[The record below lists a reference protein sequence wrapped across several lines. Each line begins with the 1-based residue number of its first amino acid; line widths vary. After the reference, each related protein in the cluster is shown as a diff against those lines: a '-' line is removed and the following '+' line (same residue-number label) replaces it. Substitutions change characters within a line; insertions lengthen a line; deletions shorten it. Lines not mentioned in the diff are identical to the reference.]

1 MRASW
6 EALHAGLDR
15 SVRTLQADQAFQQAK
30 QHAPALAGFDEPKKL
45 VAHLTSK
52 AGDLDEKDRI
62 LGTLVTLVQRR
73 EHHEVASALLWLG
86 LWPGL
91 DAVYRRRL
99 RHFRD
104 QPDELVAELAEAF
117 TALVERLD
125 LTAVH
130 RVAATLVRSTERDV
144 MDHRKR
150 RWAEVNNGLEGE
162 PNEPL
167 RDLEG
172 DIFSASWFDKASLQ
186 RWAASD
192 HDLPSLSFD
201 EDVAV
206 LRAWL
211 RAHRRRRRRAAARGA
226 GPRRDPARGGRAP
239 GAHARRGPQALPA
252 RARTAPRAPR
262 DLPVPLRPREPRL
275 PPTQP
280 LNRPEEPTDMDHA
293 QPITSPTDDDDFVR
307 LPGLFRRW
315 ELEQV
320 VEPGT
325 DFHLEEAGN
334 ASDGT
339 PLFAVYRRERTHDST
354 SSTSSS
360 NPNPKKEQ

>member
-15 SVRTLQADQAFQQAK
+15 SVRTLQAAQAFQQAK
-30 QHAPALAGFDEPKKL
+30 QQHPALAGFDEPKQL

-52 AGDLDEKDRI
+52 AGDLDEKDRL

-73 EHHEVASALLWLG
+73 EHHDLAGALLWLG

-99 RHFRD
+99 RHFLD

-117 TALVERLD
+117 SELVERLD

-130 RVAATLVRSTERDV
+130 RVAATLVRSAERDV

-150 RWAEVNNGLEGE
+150 RWAEAHRDLEGE

-172 DIFSASWFDKASLQ
+172 DLFSASWFDKASLQ
-186 RWAASD
+186 RWAASGG
-192 HDLPSLSFD
+192 DLPSLSFD
-201 EDVAV
+201 ENVAA

-211 RAHRRRRRRAAARGA
+211 EPIVGADAELLLTVLVLDETQREAGERLGLSHEAARKRFQRALARLREHVA
-226 GPRRDPARGGRAP
+226 GSLSHSCRASRVCPPRNG
-239 GAHARRGPQALPA
+239 
-252 RARTAPRAPR
+252 
-262 DLPVPLRPREPRL
+262 
-275 PPTQP
+275 
-280 LNRPEEPTDMDHA
+280 
-293 QPITSPTDDDDFVR
+293 
-307 LPGLFRRW
+307 
-315 ELEQV
+315 
-320 VEPGT
+320 
-325 DFHLEEAGN
+325 
-334 ASDGT
+334 
-339 PLFAVYRRERTHDST
+339 
-354 SSTSSS
+354 
-360 NPNPKKEQ
+360 

>member
-30 QHAPALAGFDEPKKL
+30 QLHPALAGFDEPKKL

-62 LGTLVTLVQRR
+62 IGTLVTLVQRR

-150 RWAEVNNGLEGE
+150 RWAEVNHGLEGE

-192 HDLPSLSFD
+192 HDLPSLSFE
-201 EDVAV
+201 EDIAV

-211 RAHRRRRRRAAARGA
+211 EPIVGPDAELLLAVLVLDETQREAGERLGLSHDAARKRFQRALGRLREHLA
-226 GPRRDPARGGRAP
+226 TSLSHSGRESRVCPPR
-239 GAHARRGPQALPA
+239 
-252 RARTAPRAPR
+252 
-262 DLPVPLRPREPRL
+262 
-275 PPTQP
+275 
-280 LNRPEEPTDMDHA
+280 NR
-293 QPITSPTDDDDFVR
+293 
-307 LPGLFRRW
+307 
-315 ELEQV
+315 
-320 VEPGT
+320 
-325 DFHLEEAGN
+325 
-334 ASDGT
+334 
-339 PLFAVYRRERTHDST
+339 
-354 SSTSSS
+354 
-360 NPNPKKEQ
+360 

>member
-30 QHAPALAGFDEPKKL
+30 QLHPALAGFDEPKKL

-150 RWAEVNNGLEGE
+150 RWAEVNHGLEGE
-162 PNEPL
+162 ANEPL

-172 DIFSASWFDKASLQ
+172 GIFSASWFDKASLQ

-211 RAHRRRRRRAAARGA
+211 EPIVGADAELLLAVLVLDETQREAGERLGLTHDAARKRFQRALGRLREHLA
-226 GPRRDPARGGRAP
+226 TSLSHSGRESRVCPPR
-239 GAHARRGPQALPA
+239 
-252 RARTAPRAPR
+252 
-262 DLPVPLRPREPRL
+262 
-275 PPTQP
+275 
-280 LNRPEEPTDMDHA
+280 NR
-293 QPITSPTDDDDFVR
+293 
-307 LPGLFRRW
+307 
-315 ELEQV
+315 
-320 VEPGT
+320 
-325 DFHLEEAGN
+325 
-334 ASDGT
+334 
-339 PLFAVYRRERTHDST
+339 
-354 SSTSSS
+354 
-360 NPNPKKEQ
+360 

>member
-30 QHAPALAGFDEPKKL
+30 HRHLALAGFDEPQKV

-52 AGDLDEKDRI
+52 LGDLDEKDRI

-73 EHHEVASALLWLG
+73 EHHELASALLWLG

-99 RHFRD
+99 RHFLGE
-104 QPDELVAELAEAF
+104 PDELVADLASVFTELVA
-117 TALVERLD
+117 RLD
-125 LTAVH
+125 LEAVH

-144 MDHRKR
+144 MAHRKR
-150 RWAEVNNGLEGE
+150 AWADDAHELNGE

-186 RWAASD
+186 RWAASGNVV
-192 HDLPSLSFD
+192 PGLSFD
-201 EDVAV
+201 DDVAV

-211 RAHRRRRRRAAARGA
+211 GPIVREDAELLIAVLVMDETQREAGARLGLSHDAARKRFQRALGRLREHLA
-226 GPRRDPARGGRAP
+226 TSLSHSGREVRVCPPR
-239 GAHARRGPQALPA
+239 
-252 RARTAPRAPR
+252 
-262 DLPVPLRPREPRL
+262 
-275 PPTQP
+275 
-280 LNRPEEPTDMDHA
+280 NR
-293 QPITSPTDDDDFVR
+293 
-307 LPGLFRRW
+307 
-315 ELEQV
+315 
-320 VEPGT
+320 
-325 DFHLEEAGN
+325 
-334 ASDGT
+334 
-339 PLFAVYRRERTHDST
+339 
-354 SSTSSS
+354 
-360 NPNPKKEQ
+360 

>member
-6 EALHAGLDR
+6 EALHTGLDR

-30 QHAPALAGFDEPKKL
+30 QHHPALAGFDEPRKL

-52 AGDLDEKDRI
+52 LGDLDEKDRI

-73 EHHEVASALLWLG
+73 EHHDVASALLWLG

-99 RHFRD
+99 RHFVD

-117 TALVERLD
+117 TELVERLD
-125 LTAVH
+125 LAVVH

-144 MDHRKR
+144 MDRRKR
-150 RWAEVNNGLEGE
+150 RWADVNHRHEGE

-201 EDVAV
+201 DDVAV

-211 RAHRRRRRRAAARGA
+211 QPIVGADAELLLAVLVLDETQREAGERLGLTHEAARKRFQRALGRLREHLA
-226 GPRRDPARGGRAP
+226 TSLSHSGRESRVCPPR
-239 GAHARRGPQALPA
+239 
-252 RARTAPRAPR
+252 
-262 DLPVPLRPREPRL
+262 
-275 PPTQP
+275 
-280 LNRPEEPTDMDHA
+280 NR
-293 QPITSPTDDDDFVR
+293 
-307 LPGLFRRW
+307 
-315 ELEQV
+315 
-320 VEPGT
+320 
-325 DFHLEEAGN
+325 
-334 ASDGT
+334 
-339 PLFAVYRRERTHDST
+339 
-354 SSTSSS
+354 
-360 NPNPKKEQ
+360 

>member
-15 SVRTLQADQAFQQAK
+15 SVRTLQAAQAFQQAK
-30 QHAPALAGFDEPKKL
+30 QQHPALAGFDEPKQL

-52 AGDLDEKDRI
+52 AGDLDEKDRL

-73 EHHEVASALLWLG
+73 EHHDLAGALLWLG

-99 RHFRD
+99 RHFLD

-117 TALVERLD
+117 SELVERLD

-130 RVAATLVRSTERDV
+130 RVAATLVRSAERDV
-144 MDHRKR
+144 MDRRKR
-150 RWAEVNNGLEGE
+150 RWAEAHRDLEGE

-167 RDLEG
+167 RDPEG
-172 DIFSASWFDKASLQ
+172 DIFSASWFDKVSLQ

-192 HDLPSLSFD
+192 HELPSLSFD

-211 RAHRRRRRRAAARGA
+211 EPVVGADAELLLAVLVLDETQREAGERLGLSHEAARKRFQRALGRLREHLA
-226 GPRRDPARGGRAP
+226 TSLSHSGRASRVCP
-239 GAHARRGPQALPA
+239 
-252 RARTAPRAPR
+252 PR
-262 DLPVPLRPREPRL
+262 
-275 PPTQP
+275 
-280 LNRPEEPTDMDHA
+280 N
-293 QPITSPTDDDDFVR
+293 
-307 LPGLFRRW
+307 G
-315 ELEQV
+315 
-320 VEPGT
+320 
-325 DFHLEEAGN
+325 
-334 ASDGT
+334 
-339 PLFAVYRRERTHDST
+339 
-354 SSTSSS
+354 
-360 NPNPKKEQ
+360 

>member
-30 QHAPALAGFDEPKKL
+30 QLHPALAGFDEPKKL

-150 RWAEVNNGLEGE
+150 RWAEVNHGLEGE
-162 PNEPL
+162 ANEPL

-172 DIFSASWFDKASLQ
+172 GIFSASWFDKASLQ

-192 HDLPSLSFD
+192 HDLPSLSFE

-211 RAHRRRRRRAAARGA
+211 EPIVGADAELLLAVLVLDETQREAGERLGLTHDAARKRFQRALGRLREHLA
-226 GPRRDPARGGRAP
+226 TSLSHSGRESRVCPPR
-239 GAHARRGPQALPA
+239 
-252 RARTAPRAPR
+252 
-262 DLPVPLRPREPRL
+262 
-275 PPTQP
+275 
-280 LNRPEEPTDMDHA
+280 NR
-293 QPITSPTDDDDFVR
+293 
-307 LPGLFRRW
+307 
-315 ELEQV
+315 
-320 VEPGT
+320 
-325 DFHLEEAGN
+325 
-334 ASDGT
+334 
-339 PLFAVYRRERTHDST
+339 
-354 SSTSSS
+354 
-360 NPNPKKEQ
+360 

>member
-30 QHAPALAGFDEPKKL
+30 QLHPALAGFDEPKKL

-52 AGDLDEKDRI
+52 GGDLDEKDRI
-62 LGTLVTLVQRR
+62 LSAPSSRWCSG
-73 EHHEVASALLWLG
+73 EHHEVASAPLARALARG
-86 LWPGL
+86 STP
-91 DAVYRRRL
+91 VYRRRL

-150 RWAEVNNGLEGE
+150 RWAEVNHGLEGE
-162 PNEPL
+162 ANEPL

-172 DIFSASWFDKASLQ
+172 GIFSASWFDKASLQ

-192 HDLPSLSFD
+192 HDLPSLSFE

-211 RAHRRRRRRAAARGA
+211 EAIVGADAEVLLAVLVLDETQREAGERLGLTHDAARKRFQRALGRLREHLA
-226 GPRRDPARGGRAP
+226 TSLSHSGRESRVCPPR
-239 GAHARRGPQALPA
+239 
-252 RARTAPRAPR
+252 
-262 DLPVPLRPREPRL
+262 
-275 PPTQP
+275 
-280 LNRPEEPTDMDHA
+280 NR
-293 QPITSPTDDDDFVR
+293 
-307 LPGLFRRW
+307 
-315 ELEQV
+315 
-320 VEPGT
+320 
-325 DFHLEEAGN
+325 
-334 ASDGT
+334 
-339 PLFAVYRRERTHDST
+339 
-354 SSTSSS
+354 
-360 NPNPKKEQ
+360 

>member
-30 QHAPALAGFDEPKKL
+30 QLHPALAGFDEPKKL

-73 EHHEVASALLWLG
+73 EHHEAASALLWLG

-150 RWAEVNNGLEGE
+150 RWAEVNHGLEGE
-162 PNEPL
+162 ANEPL

-172 DIFSASWFDKASLQ
+172 GIFSASWFDKASLQ

-192 HDLPSLSFD
+192 HDLPSLSFE

-211 RAHRRRRRRAAARGA
+211 EPIVGADAELLLAVLVLDETQREAGERLGLTHDAARKRFQRALGRLREHLA
-226 GPRRDPARGGRAP
+226 TSLSHSGRESRVCPPR
-239 GAHARRGPQALPA
+239 
-252 RARTAPRAPR
+252 
-262 DLPVPLRPREPRL
+262 
-275 PPTQP
+275 
-280 LNRPEEPTDMDHA
+280 NR
-293 QPITSPTDDDDFVR
+293 
-307 LPGLFRRW
+307 
-315 ELEQV
+315 
-320 VEPGT
+320 
-325 DFHLEEAGN
+325 
-334 ASDGT
+334 
-339 PLFAVYRRERTHDST
+339 
-354 SSTSSS
+354 
-360 NPNPKKEQ
+360 

>member
-30 QHAPALAGFDEPKKL
+30 QQHPALAEFDEPKQL

-73 EHHEVASALLWLG
+73 EHHDLASALLWLG

-99 RHFRD
+99 RHFLE
-104 QPDELVAELAEAF
+104 QPDELIAELAEAF
-117 TALVERLD
+117 TKLVERLD
-125 LTAVH
+125 LTAVR

-144 MDHRKR
+144 MDRRKR
-150 RWAEVNNGLEGE
+150 RWAEANRDLEGE

-172 DIFSASWFDKASLQ
+172 DIFSASWFDKVSLQ

-211 RAHRRRRRRAAARGA
+211 EPIVGPDAELLLAVLVLDETQREAGERLGLSHEAARKRFQRALGRLREHLA
-226 GPRRDPARGGRAP
+226 SSLSHSGRASRVCP
-239 GAHARRGPQALPA
+239 
-252 RARTAPRAPR
+252 PR
-262 DLPVPLRPREPRL
+262 
-275 PPTQP
+275 
-280 LNRPEEPTDMDHA
+280 N
-293 QPITSPTDDDDFVR
+293 
-307 LPGLFRRW
+307 G
-315 ELEQV
+315 
-320 VEPGT
+320 
-325 DFHLEEAGN
+325 
-334 ASDGT
+334 
-339 PLFAVYRRERTHDST
+339 
-354 SSTSSS
+354 
-360 NPNPKKEQ
+360 

>member
-30 QHAPALAGFDEPKKL
+30 QLHPALAAFDEPKKL

-150 RWAEVNNGLEGE
+150 RWAEVNHGLEGE

-172 DIFSASWFDKASLQ
+172 DIFSASWFDKVSLQ

-201 EDVAV
+201 EDVAA

-211 RAHRRRRRRAAARGA
+211 EPIVGADAELLLAVLVLDETQREAGERLGLTHDAARKRFQRALGRLREHLA
-226 GPRRDPARGGRAP
+226 TSLSHSGREGRVCPPRNG
-239 GAHARRGPQALPA
+239 
-252 RARTAPRAPR
+252 
-262 DLPVPLRPREPRL
+262 
-275 PPTQP
+275 
-280 LNRPEEPTDMDHA
+280 
-293 QPITSPTDDDDFVR
+293 
-307 LPGLFRRW
+307 
-315 ELEQV
+315 
-320 VEPGT
+320 
-325 DFHLEEAGN
+325 
-334 ASDGT
+334 
-339 PLFAVYRRERTHDST
+339 
-354 SSTSSS
+354 
-360 NPNPKKEQ
+360 